1 MEKQQIIEFNE
12 DTFNFAH
19 FPFIPRWMTSVTLS
33 LKGFRRFW
41 KKFPLSNL
49 RSKHVLFNSD
59 NGIHSESQRDVLI
72 CVAIFHLVAA
82 EAKVKIGNHT
92 VDATENILLM
102 R

>member
-1 MEKQQIIEFNE
+1 MKTRL
-12 DTFNFAH
+12 TFLNFAH
-19 FPFIPRWMTSVTLS
+19 FLPDHDQRYIIIERLPTFLERIPSFES
-33 LKGFRRFW
+33 EKQ
-41 KKFPLSNL
+41 